1 MGYIGQEPVVFNT
14 TIKENMLFSQPDATI
29 EEIKEALKAANA
41 WDFIEGKMQDG
52 IETTIGGTG
61 G

>member
-1 MGYIGQEPVVFNT
+1 
-14 TIKENMLFSQPDATI
+14 MLFSQPDATDD
-29 EEIKEALKAANA
+29 EINESLKAANA
-41 WDFIEGKMQDG
+41 YEFIEGKMQDG